1 MKIKTISFSLAIMM
15 IPLSG
20 CTNLEAKVKLNYGTN
35 NPQKNG

>member
-15 IPLSG
+15 ISLSG
-20 CTNLEAKVKLNYGTN
+20 CTNLEAKVNYGTN